1 MYSILLV
8 EDEKLELETLK
19 EYVEWEKLGIGPI
32 YTAMNGKRA
41 MECVEEHNPDIV
53 ITDVQMPVMDGISL
67 ARELF
72 ERKYSCKIVFL
83 TGYDDFEYIKAA
95 FQVRAV
101 DYLLKPFT
109 IEEVEKCMNKVKE
122 ELEKEQ
128 MHDWSKKMAVG
139 QVFQAAISGSIPKE
153 KLEEYCENLFERD
166 RSRLRFGVGAIYGYF
181 KDDELNKLKHAYKE
195 VLHVEQ
201 EGNMAVCILRDY
213 AAPQDAVPRILKFME
228 VLCGRNFVASYSG
241 TQWELSELREIVSKL
256 RKNADVA
263 FYQKTGK
270 CYVME
275 DIRENEECLAGKI
288 DRQSQI
294 QKTQKLCS
302 ALGSGDEEQVLLRYR
317 ECLTPLEGNETE
329 MCIREIYSIYL
340 YIRNHLVAEDQTLE
354 LWMKEGKEI
363 SEESIYHVENYEQLD
378 EWLKTYL
385 KKILEYFVKQKE
397 NPNYHVVVSVKDYL
411 QTHYKE
417 ALEIEALARNIGLSP
432 NYLRS
437 IFKEITGKTI
447 LEYSIE
453 IKMEKAAVLLKNKSM
468 KIKEVSAEVGYDNV
482 SYFGTLFQK
491 KYGVTP
497 NEYRKMV

>member
-19 EYVEWEKLGIGPI
+19 DYVEWEKLGIGPV
-32 YTAMNGKRA
+32 YTAVNGKRA
-41 MECVEEHNPDIV
+41 MECVEEHNPDII

-67 ARELF
+67 ARKLS

-128 MHDWSKKMAVG
+128 MNDWSKKMAVG
-139 QVFQAAISGSIPKE
+139 QVFQGAVSGSIPKE
-153 KLEEYCENLFERD
+153 KLGEYCESLFERD
-166 RSRLRFGVGAIYGYF
+166 SSRLRFGVGAIYGHF
-181 KDDELNKLKHAYKE
+181 TDEELSKIKQVYKE
-195 VLHVEQ
+195 VMYAEQ
-201 EGNMAVCILRDY
+201 EENTAVFILRDY
-213 AAPQDAVPRILKFME
+213 AAPQDALPRILGFME
-228 VLCGRNFVASYSG
+228 KMCGRKFAASYSG
-241 TQWELSELREIVSKL
+241 KQQKIEDLREVAAEL
-256 RKNADVA
+256 RKNADFA
-263 FYQKTGK
+263 FYQQTGK
-270 CYVME
+270 CFLME
-275 DIRENEECLAGKI
+275 EVQEGRVGLNRKI
-288 DRQSQI
+288 DRHLHK
-294 QKTQKLCS
+294 QKVQKLCG
-302 ALGSGDEEQVLLRYR
+302 ALGRGDEEQVLQRCR
-317 ECLTPLEGNETE
+317 ECLAPLEGCETDT
-329 MCIREIYSIYL
+329 CIREVYAIYL

-354 LWMKEGKEI
+354 LWMKEGEAV
-363 SEESIYHVENYEQLD
+363 SEESIYHVENYEQL
-378 EWLKTYL
+378 EKWLNTYL
-385 KKILEYFVKQKE
+385 KKILAYFIKQKE

-411 QTHYKE
+411 QMHYKE
-417 ALEIEALARNIGLSP
+417 ALEIEVLARNVGLSP

-453 IKMEKAAVLLKNKSM
+453 IRMEKAAALLKNKSL
-468 KIKEVSAEVGYDNV
+468 KIKEVSAEIGYDNV